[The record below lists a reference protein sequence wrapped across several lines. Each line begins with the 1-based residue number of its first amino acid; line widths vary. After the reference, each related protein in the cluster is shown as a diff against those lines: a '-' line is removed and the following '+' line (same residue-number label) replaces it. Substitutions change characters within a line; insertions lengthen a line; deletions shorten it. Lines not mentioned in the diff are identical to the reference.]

1 MTETVSISGPG
12 LVARIDALGAE
23 LVRLQDAAG
32 RDLLWDGDPAFWTGR
47 SPLLFPMVGR
57 VKDDRITVAGKT
69 YDMGQHG
76 FARTSVF
83 TLLRSDAASCT
94 WRLEASE
101 ATRQRY
107 PFAFRLDVTYRIEGA
122 TLHME
127 AEVTNPG
134 AAVLPASFG
143 FHPALRW
150 PLPYGK
156 PRTAHGIVFEKD
168 EPAPIRRPV
177 DGLLSA
183 AHFPTPVRDRHLT
196 LHDGLFEDGALIFD
210 TLASRSVVY
219 GDAIRVDFPRMPHLG
234 IWTKPGAGYVCI
246 EPWQGYASPEGF
258 DGDFADKPGMVGVAP
273 GATETFEMSIG
284 LIPACFESDRRTSM
298 IS

>member
-57 VKDDRITVAGKT
+57 ARDDRITVAGRT
-69 YDMGQHG
+69 YGMGQHG

-94 WRLEASE
+94 WRLEASD
-101 ATRQRY
+101 ATRRRY

-127 AEVTNPG
+127 AEVANTDT
-134 AAVLPASFG
+134 AVLPASFG

-156 PRTAHGIVFEKD
+156 PRATHDIVFEKE

-183 AHFPTPVRDRHLT
+183 AGFPTPVHERRLPLSD
-196 LHDGLFEDGALIFD
+196 DLFEAGALIFD
-210 TLASRSVVY
+210 TLASRSLVY
-219 GDAIRVDFPRMPHLG
+219 GEAIRVDFPRMPHLG

-273 GATETFEMSIG
+273 GATETFAMGIEV
-284 LIPACFESDRRTSM
+284 L
-298 IS
+298 

>member
-57 VKDDRITVAGKT
+57 ARGDRIAVAGKT

-76 FARTSVF
+76 FARSSAFALV
-83 TLLRSDAASCT
+83 RSDAASCT
-94 WRLEASE
+94 WRLEAGE
-101 ATRQRY
+101 ATLRRY

-122 TLHME
+122 TLHLE
-127 AEVTNPG
+127 AGVTNTDTT
-134 AAVLPASFG
+134 VLPASFG

-156 PRTAHGIVFEKD
+156 PRAAHEIVFEKD

-183 AHFPTPVRDRHLT
+183 AQFPTPVRGRHLT
-196 LHDGLFEDGALIFD
+196 LHDGLFDDGALIWD
-210 TLASRSVVY
+210 GLASRSVVY

-234 IWTKPGAGYVCI
+234 IWTRPGAGYLCI
-246 EPWQGYASPEGF
+246 EPWQGHASPEGF
-258 DGDFADKPGMVGVAP
+258 DGEFAARPGMVAIAP
-273 GATETFEMSIG
+273 GATETFAMSISVSPPG
-284 LIPACFESDRRTSM
+284 S
-298 IS
+298 

>member
-1 MTETVSISGPG
+1 MASTVSISTE
-12 LVARIDALGAE
+12 ALSAEISATGAE
-23 LVRLQDAAG
+23 LIRLQDRTG
-32 RDLLWDGDPAFWTGR
+32 NDLLWDGNPAFWNGR

-57 VKDDRITVAGKT
+57 AKGDRIKVAGKT
-69 YDMGQHG
+69 YELSQHG
-76 FARTSVF
+76 FARTSLF
-83 TLLRSDAASCT
+83 TLVRSDAASCT

-101 ATRQRY
+101 ATLRRY
-107 PFAFRLDVTYRIEGA
+107 PFKFRLDVTYRIEDA

-127 AEVTNPG
+127 GEVTNTNAG
-134 AAVLPASFG
+134 LMPASFG

-156 PRTAHGIVFEKD
+156 PRAAHEIVFEKN
-168 EPAPIRRPV
+168 ETAPIRRPI

-183 AHFPTPVRDRHLT
+183 AQFQTPMCERHLL
-196 LHDGLFEDGALIFD
+196 LHDNLFEEGALVWD

-219 GDAIRVDFPRMPHLG
+219 GNALRVDFPRMPHLG

-258 DGDFADKPGMVGVAP
+258 DGEFADKSGMVAIAP
-273 GATETFEMSIG
+273 GASEIFAMSISV
-284 LIPACFESDRRTSM
+284 LPRDS
-298 IS
+298 